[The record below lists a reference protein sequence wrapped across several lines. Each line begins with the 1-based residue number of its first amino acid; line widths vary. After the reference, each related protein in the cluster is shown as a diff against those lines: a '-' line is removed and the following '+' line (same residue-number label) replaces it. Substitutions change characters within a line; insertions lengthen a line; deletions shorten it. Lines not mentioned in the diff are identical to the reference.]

1 MRVTDFYL
9 DARIQGKIGGSH
21 HKGLKAPTYRQEG
34 FLGFSLRS
42 ATKAFVRLVR
52 FVVFNL

>member
-21 HKGLKAPTYRQEG
+21 RKGLKAPTYRQEG
-34 FLGFSLRS
+34 FLGFSSRS
-42 ATKAFVRLVR
+42 ANENSVISVIS
-52 FVVFNL
+52 V